1 MAGRVNIGAFRNQI
15 QVFYES
21 GQTVSPMGSTVQ
33 VLSNYYVYA
42 DVNQID
48 SKQAVSLGINE
59 NVMAYSAVFR
69 THSTVRPVKVILA
82 GEEMTVVSVNMDKLN
97 RFMKLILKASN

>member
-1 MAGRVNIGAFRNQI
+1 MAGRVNIGYFRHQI

-33 VLSNYYVYA
+33 TLSNYYVYA

-48 SKQAVSLGINE
+48 SKQAVYLGINE
-59 NVMAYSAVFR
+59 NVRVYSAMFR
-69 THSTVRPVKVILA
+69 THSMVRPVKIIYN
-82 GEEMTVVSVNMDKLN
+82 GSEMQVVSYSVDKLN
-97 RFMKLILKASN
+97 RFMNLVVKE